1 MKSMPA
7 KLKSD
12 DGKNMV
18 IRPLYYC
25 RESLVAEW
33 SAYAQ
38 HPIIP
43 CNLCGSQEN
52 LQRQAIKQMLLGW
65 DQQQPGRVE
74 NIARSIGHLTPS
86 HLADHGLFDF
96 KGLGIAGNNRESDQL
111 SGVTSDRISLREI

>member
-1 MKSMPA
+1 MFHN
-7 KLKSD
+7 LKEP
-12 DGKNMV
+12 NIV
-18 IRPLYYC
+18 
-25 RESLVAEW
+25 V
-33 SAYAQ
+33 
-38 HPIIP
+38 
-43 CNLCGSQEN
+43 LCGSQEN